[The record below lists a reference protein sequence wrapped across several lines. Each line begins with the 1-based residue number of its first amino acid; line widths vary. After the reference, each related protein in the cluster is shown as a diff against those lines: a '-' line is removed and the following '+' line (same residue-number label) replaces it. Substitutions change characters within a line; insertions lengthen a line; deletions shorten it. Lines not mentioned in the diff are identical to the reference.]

1 VADVE
6 PVTDTDE
13 LALEERVGLLLPDAE
28 DDADEEPDVEDV
40 GEGDVDGDSTLEALW
55 LGDELPDTVELCEAE
70 EDGDELF
77 DDDDEPDAE

>member
-1 VADVE
+1 MADVE

-55 LGDELPDTVELCEAE
+55 MGDELPDTVELCEAE

>member
-1 VADVE
+1 MADVE